1 MCTYMY
7 FNIFVLNVSMKKR
20 FVKRIMKNCL
30 FIACQI
36 KSLKTLLS
44 FHKYTEQ
51 VLDHLKKKSLLG
63 YYQLKILD
71 FN

>member
-7 FNIFVLNVSMKKR
+7 CNILALNVSLKKK
-20 FVKRIMKNCL
+20 VCEKIMKDCL

-51 VLDHLKKKSLLG
+51 VLDHLIKSH
-63 YYQLKILD
+63 YWDIIISK
-71 FN
+71 F